1 MVVAQ
6 PPVGVEL
13 AITLRPELVKLLLKV
28 RDLGDRVLQ
37 SGVRHGPQVPGSLQ
51 KLDFDPVHG
60 FASQNF

>member
-37 SGVRHGPQVPGSLQ
+37 SGVRHGPQVPGAFKSSTSI
-51 KLDFDPVHG
+51 G
-60 FASQNF
+60 SMASFQNF